1 MYHQKL
7 EATVL
12 AVSDPFSLHYGKHLN
27 LQQVQG
33 LLAPASATLLT
44 VSAQV
49 CVAMSV
55 AASVADSEHVQAA
68 QCLLH

>member
-49 CVAMSV
+49 L
-55 AASVADSEHVQAA
+55 Q
-68 QCLLH
+68 